1 MPRILVM
8 DDDEQSLDLFRT
20 VFTVNQNKFRDIS
33 GGENDDVSLKAD
45 SESDCDMFDVIYCSR
60 SLDAVNHVR
69 ESMARGNPF
78 AAAFLDICMEGQE
91 DGIWVGQKLRELD
104 PHMELV
110 FVTGYS
116 GYNPNEIA
124 KLVPPVH
131 KMIYVQKPYGVYEML
146 HLAHALADKWKNEK
160 KDREMREKLHEMVA
174 EKTVELKR
182 VNEEL
187 EKKVKRRTE
196 HLEETNTALK
206 VLLRQREEDKK
217 RIGDTFLGNVQQ
229 LVKPMVEKLKMT
241 NVSTRQA
248 NILKALESN
257 LEEITSP
264 FLNSLDT
271 KYFKLTPMEMQV
283 ANHVKSGLSNKEI
296 AELLGVSEGTV
307 TIHRHNL
314 RKKLGILKKKINLRT
329 HLLSLA
335 D

>member
-1 MPRILVM
+1 MVRILVM
-8 DDDEQSLDLFRT
+8 DDDEHSLELFRT
-20 VFTVNQNKFRDIS
+20 VFTMNRDNFPGRS
-33 GGENDDVSLKAD
+33 GEGDRV
-45 SESDCDMFDVIYCSR
+45 ESSITDPRTGYDRFDVVYCPR
-60 SLDAVNHVR
+60 SVDAVNHVK
-69 ESMARGNPF
+69 ESMTQGNPF

-131 KMIYVQKPYGVYEML
+131 KMIYVQKPCGVYEML

-160 KDREMREKLHEMVA
+160 KDREMRERLHEIVE

-217 RIGDTFLGNVQQ
+217 RIGETFLGNVQQ